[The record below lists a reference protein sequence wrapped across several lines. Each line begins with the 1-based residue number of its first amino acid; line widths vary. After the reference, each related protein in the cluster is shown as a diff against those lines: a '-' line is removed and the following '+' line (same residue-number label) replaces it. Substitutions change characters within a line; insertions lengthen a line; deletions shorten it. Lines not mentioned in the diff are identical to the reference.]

1 LKLNNKKINILV
13 IIIFFLILI
22 TIIYPMAKNNYY
34 IIRKFHNDI
43 DNRALLAEWIN
54 KNISEGKQVLIINEV
69 LFYNDTL
76 KKGLLLS
83 TVTLDDFFKDINKF
97 IEKYD
102 YIITS
107 DEFNISENSDYSIQE
122 ITKYNNYFKN
132 LKLLKKFDGEENIIS
147 KIKLTY
153 YVLDAQNFWKSI
165 PVLYPKICFY
175 SLK

>member
-1 LKLNNKKINILV
+1 
-13 IIIFFLILI
+13 
-22 TIIYPMAKNNYY
+22 MAKNNYY
-34 IIRKFHNDI
+34 IIRDLHNDI
-43 DNRALLAEWIN
+43 DNRILLAEWIN
-54 KNISEGKQVLIINEV
+54 KNISEGKKVLIINEV

-76 KKGLLLS
+76 KKGLSLR
-83 TVTLDDFFKDINKF
+83 TITLNDFFEDINKF

-102 YIITS
+102 YIIAS
-107 DEFNISENSDYSIQE
+107 DDFSVSENSNYSIQE
-122 ITKYNNYFKN
+122 ITKYNNYFKS
-132 LKLLKKFDGEENIIS
+132 LKSLKKFDGEKNIIS